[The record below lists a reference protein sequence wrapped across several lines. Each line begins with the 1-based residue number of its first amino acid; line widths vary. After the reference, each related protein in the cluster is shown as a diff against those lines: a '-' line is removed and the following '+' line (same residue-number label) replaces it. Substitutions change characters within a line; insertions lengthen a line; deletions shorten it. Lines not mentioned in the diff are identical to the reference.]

1 MQNLSTLNQN
11 TISFEFS
18 QKDDFKKS
26 KYIDKKQ
33 IDIILNTGEL
43 IKIIT
48 SKQIDSTNNAAKR
61 YIKNIDKNNNR
72 GLVNN
77 IDDRLI
83 VFAADIQ
90 TEGRGRR
97 GNKWLSSNKQSLSVS
112 FLTAVNDD
120 IENLPPITA
129 AAALALKNTFENF
142 NFNTIIKW
150 PNDILVNNKKIA
162 GILSELVLSQKEK
175 PYLIIGCGINLNN
188 KNLAKT
194 IDKKATSYYK
204 ETGNKLD
211 KNIFLVE
218 LIKNINYYIDE
229 YFSGKSKMIIDKWKK
244 SLNIISKKVVLIH
257 QDVHFEV
264 LIKDIL
270 DNGEILAELKD
281 GSLKKFQSYNTSLK
295 YTSYDNN

>member
-281 GSLKKFQSYNTSLK
+281 GSLKKFRSYNTSLK

>member
-11 TISFEFS
+11 TIFFEFS
-18 QKDDFKKS
+18 NRDDFEKS
-26 KYIDKKQ
+26 SHINKKQ
-33 IDIILNTGEL
+33 IDIILNKGKF
-43 IKIIT
+43 IKIFT
-48 SKQIDSTNNAAKR
+48 LNQIDSTNNEAKR
-61 YIKNIDKNNNR
+61 YIKNIDKNNNTEM
-72 GLVNN
+72 VNHL
-77 IDDRLI
+77 DDSLF

-120 IENLPPITA
+120 MENLPPITA

-142 NFNTIIKW
+142 NLNTIIKW

-162 GILSELVLSQKEK
+162 GILSELVLSQKEN
-175 PYLIIGCGINLNN
+175 PYLIIGCGMNLNN
-188 KNLAKT
+188 KNFVKK

-204 ETGNKLD
+204 ETGVELD

-229 YFSGKSKMIIDKWKK
+229 YFSGKRKKIIKKWKRN
-244 SLNIISKKVVLIH
+244 LNIISKHAVLIH
-257 QDVHFEV
+257 KGTYYDV
-264 LIKDIL
+264 LIKDVL

-281 GSLKKFQSYNTSLK
+281 GSLKKFQSYNTSFK
-295 YTSYDNN
+295 YTSYNN